1 MSGLEVNF
9 KESKRVW
16 DAFVSTS
23 PQRSVFVYSHFL
35 DSLQV
40 AYDLVTCYENNKI
53 VAGSVLI
60 FSSNGEPIERPFPFT
75 QYQGVLLA
83 DNKNQAGHSQITR
96 EFKVVEYFIEQISER
111 YKKFCFCQSWR
122 LNDLRPYQWHKYHEP
137 DNGRFSLDLRYT
149 GILDLMKFI
158 SFDTYLS
165 SVRACRRQEYKKA
178 SQTLKLKFSHDDSLL
193 DTLYAKT
200 FERQNLERAGQDS
213 ALLRSICKHAI
224 EGGYGKLSVAL
235 MNEVPVSAVLFLYD
249 DRTAYYLVGANDPDY
264 RNSGA
269 GTLLLMQVIKEAFS
283 LGLKEIDFVGVNSPN
298 RGDFKISFNA
308 EIKPYFIT
316 TLLA

>member
-1 MSGLEVNF
+1 
-9 KESKRVW
+9 
-16 DAFVSTS
+16 
-23 PQRSVFVYSHFL
+23 
-35 DSLQV
+35 
-40 AYDLVTCYENNKI
+40 
-53 VAGSVLI
+53 
-60 FSSNGEPIERPFPFT
+60 
-75 QYQGVLLA
+75 LA

-137 DNGRFSLDLRYT
+137 DKGQFSLDLRYT
-149 GILDLMKFI
+149 GILDLIKFI

-200 FERQNLERAGQDS
+200 FERQNLERASQDS